1 MIGAWLANHKVPLLL
16 AWLVYFIH
24 ASSSLWSEKY
34 SVQFK
39 TENPLVEWT
48 RTVCTLQV
56 FFYLSCGFS
65 LKSRQNCCYMA
76 TDDAPSYAVLSP
88 TQFCI

>member
-1 MIGAWLANHKVPLLL
+1 MNVVVAHHVWSSTCCMIGAWLANHKVPLLL

-39 TENPLVEWT
+39 TENPLVE
-48 RTVCTLQV
+48 
-56 FFYLSCGFS
+56 
-65 LKSRQNCCYMA
+65 
-76 TDDAPSYAVLSP
+76 
-88 TQFCI
+88 